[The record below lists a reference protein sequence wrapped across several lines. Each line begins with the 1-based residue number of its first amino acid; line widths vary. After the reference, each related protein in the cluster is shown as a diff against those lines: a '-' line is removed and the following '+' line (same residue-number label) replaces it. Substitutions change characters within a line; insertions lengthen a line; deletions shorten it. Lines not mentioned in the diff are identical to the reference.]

1 MEEKKEAEHQLTLVN
16 SLNLELKQ
24 KIEAI
29 AEVEGTNND
38 KVYEVNFLKEKLYE
52 AQSYIVQLQK
62 EIETLTTENVDKEAK
77 IKQMEQTITALN

>member
-1 MEEKKEAEHQLTLVN
+1 MKEAEHQLTLVN

-52 AQSYIVQLQK
+52 A
-62 EIETLTTENVDKEAK
+62 
-77 IKQMEQTITALN
+77 

>member
-1 MEEKKEAEHQLTLVN
+1 MEEMKEAEHQLTLVN